1 VIILPHV
8 FYDADAFAEGLRRAS
23 RGVLRVVIESGTTG
37 SGPSLTHSTGWL
49 ITDDLLVLPNYSA
62 SAYAESSEQRYYCT
76 LSRKPKVPIEATL
89 ISGGA
94 GEPDGSRPALLRL
107 SRALPR
113 RALSL
118 EVKNIE
124 PGEPVVVLQ
133 YPGGEPKLQFSIGR
147 LTETVDAWVR
157 YDANTVAGS
166 GGSPV
171 IGANT
176 WMLVGMHVGAS
187 HQGGFNEGLSLA
199 SLLDSLRQSAAWDE
213 IARHHRLVD
222 VKAAR
227 QTLWSRAR
235 SALEAVQA
243 ETAAAI
249 ADSAAVAAALQWNFD
264 PELLDDEEREK
275 LRPLVSDPSAPLWA
289 LETKERQH
297 LIRSAGSLKALRKV
311 RRDPLN
317 WLNHAL
323 RIVLENDP
331 EREDKKQDRLGQRVI
346 DRILKGP
353 PYSLEQVEDAE
364 LPYWLQAVR
373 WFADVEP
380 KLPTPAE
387 VNRTLERRRVRS
399 RLLIV
404 AGPDFTGRA
413 RELARM
419 RKWYEN
425 PGAGPLVISGI
436 GGIGKSSL
444 VAQFASGLTA
454 DTILLWLDF
463 DRADL
468 APDDA
473 ESVLTLLSDQMAVQ
487 LGAFAVP
494 DASDDGWAKAA
505 DALGAA
511 LHGQPAPSHAP
522 PLLVLDGF
530 EVAQHA
536 QEHHKIWEVL
546 ERILV
551 QAPALRVV
559 VSGRAAVH
567 SLTLCG
573 RPAESLP
580 LQGMAGPDAKS
591 WLRERG
597 IRDDKVLS
605 RVVKISNGVPLVL
618 KLAVHWVNAG
628 GKVGEL
634 PAELPKTLVEG
645 FLYQRILDRVIDP
658 RLKPIARD
666 ALVLRRLTPE
676 MLSVVLRDTIPEG
689 LDAAEVFSLL
699 TREMGL
705 VETEAAGASAVM
717 LGGVPGVL
725 SLRPEVRSATLRL
738 LEMKDAGR
746 VREIDRR
753 AADWYAAQ
761 NLSEAANAA
770 ELIYH
775 RLRLG
780 DLTGAQEA
788 WRDDCAALLRFADE
802 ELPESAAREREWL
815 RARTSGVSTQP
826 DNLETWEKEALIRIR
841 SAIGRGLLSAV
852 PEVLG
857 ERSGRSASSPLVLYD
872 AWMRW
877 RAKDFKGAREVLQ
890 AAGEADATVGRD
902 RAVLGALLAAH
913 AKDLPAA
920 ERLLAGIESAE
931 HWLDNSQ
938 WALEAL
944 AVRAARVRLT
954 VDFPSELELSKIV
967 QKEAIK
973 SPLMGVLTRFLNASD
988 VMLPHL
994 SRRLGGEWVLETS
1007 GASMKIPAN
1016 EPELITFAYQL
1027 HGERHPNSTGPIP
1040 FTLPLVGDFEAVA
1053 PDHPWRVSDLDPS
1066 YIEHLPQYAG
1076 QFHREMELGLNL
1088 CLLGWRRWHLATS
1101 SLFLKQACEQGLQA
1115 PAGGGTALS
1124 LSVVATLA
1132 SFRGQPL
1139 EFSIPNWFFPSLDHV
1154 LSVALRANQK
1164 VFVPAPAA
1172 DRVELVREML
1182 NEAGSE
1188 LSEVE
1193 LYALLTR
1200 LDQLRE
1206 TIDLQGQGLP
1216 NTERILVHSFFPAS
1230 MLEKMEHGGLHSV
1243 VLYLLGPDPLELLCR
1258 RILGLPDN
1266 VKL

>member
-1 VIILPHV
+1 MIILPHL

-62 SAYAESSEQRYYCT
+62 SAYGESSEQRYYCT
-76 LSRKPKVPIEATL
+76 LSRKPKSAIEATL
-89 ISGGA
+89 VSGGA
-94 GEPDGSRPALLRL
+94 YEPHGARPALLRL

-227 QTLWSRAR
+227 QTLWSRAK

-243 ETAAAI
+243 DATAAIADSAAAM

-264 PELLDDEEREK
+264 PDLLDSDEREK

-289 LETKERQH
+289 LETKERQR

-323 RIVLENDP
+323 RFVLEDEP
-331 EREDKKQDRLGQRVI
+331 EREDKKQDELGQRVI

-353 PYSLEQVEDAE
+353 PYSLEMAKDTE

-425 PGAGPLVISGI
+425 SQAGPLVISGI

-444 VAQFASGLTA
+444 VAQFASSLTA

-487 LGAFAVP
+487 LGGFTAP
-494 DASDDGWAKAA
+494 DASEDGWAKAA

-511 LHGQPAPSHAP
+511 LDRQPAPSHAP

-536 QEHHKIWEVL
+536 KEHHKIWEVL

-551 QAPALRVV
+551 QAHALRVV

-573 RPAESLP
+573 RPAESLR

-597 IRDDKVLS
+597 ITDDKVLS

-634 PAELPKTLVEG
+634 PDELPKTLVEG

-676 MLSVVLRDTIPEG
+676 MLSVVLHDTIPEG

-705 VETEAAGASAVM
+705 VETDAAGASAVM

-780 DLTGAQEA
+780 DLTGAQDV
-788 WRDDCAALLRFADE
+788 WRDDCAALLRFAVE
-802 ELPESAAREREWL
+802 ELPESAVSARAWL
-815 RARTSGVSTQP
+815 GARTSGVSAQP
-826 DNLETWEKEALIRIR
+826 DNLETWEKEAIIRIH

-857 ERSGRSASSPLVLYD
+857 ERSERSASSPLVLYD

-890 AAGEADATVGRD
+890 AAGEADSTVGRD

-913 AKDLPAA
+913 DKDLPAA

-938 WALEAL
+938 GALEAL

-954 VDFPSELELSKIV
+954 VDLPSELELSKIV
-967 QKEAIK
+967 QKEAIR
-973 SPLMGVLTRFLNASD
+973 SPLMVVLNEFLNASD
-988 VMLPHL
+988 VMLPDL
-994 SRRLGGEWVLETS
+994 SRRLGGQWVLETS
-1007 GASMKIPAN
+1007 GSSMKIPAN
-1016 EPELITFAYQL
+1016 EPELITFAYRL
-1027 HGERHPNSTGPIP
+1027 HGERHPNSP
-1040 FTLPLVGDFEAVA
+1040 
-1053 PDHPWRVSDLDPS
+1053 
-1066 YIEHLPQYAG
+1066 
-1076 QFHREMELGLNL
+1076 
-1088 CLLGWRRWHLATS
+1088 
-1101 SLFLKQACEQGLQA
+1101 
-1115 PAGGGTALS
+1115 
-1124 LSVVATLA
+1124 
-1132 SFRGQPL
+1132 
-1139 EFSIPNWFFPSLDHV
+1139 
-1154 LSVALRANQK
+1154 
-1164 VFVPAPAA
+1164 
-1172 DRVELVREML
+1172 
-1182 NEAGSE
+1182 
-1188 LSEVE
+1188 
-1193 LYALLTR
+1193 
-1200 LDQLRE
+1200 
-1206 TIDLQGQGLP
+1206 
-1216 NTERILVHSFFPAS
+1216 
-1230 MLEKMEHGGLHSV
+1230 
-1243 VLYLLGPDPLELLCR
+1243 
-1258 RILGLPDN
+1258 
-1266 VKL
+1266 